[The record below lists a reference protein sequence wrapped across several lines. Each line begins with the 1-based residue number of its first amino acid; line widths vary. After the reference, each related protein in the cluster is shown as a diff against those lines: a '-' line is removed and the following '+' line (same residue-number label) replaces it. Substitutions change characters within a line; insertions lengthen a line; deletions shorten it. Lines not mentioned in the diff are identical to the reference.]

1 MVAFQLSNC
10 FPLFRSYHPPARLFM
25 VVVNSLHF
33 CSEFLEDNGFK
44 LLDISLG
51 NYFFVFDTKSKG
63 NKSKN
68 KQVGLHQTK
77 KLLYGKETT
86 K

>member
-1 MVAFQLSNC
+1 MQKMKLDH
-10 FPLFRSYHPPARLFM
+10 YHTKKKSTQNGLDLNIRT
-25 VVVNSLHF
+25 
-33 CSEFLEDNGFK
+33 EIIKFLEDNGFK